1 MEAAVASALAKEV
14 VLKLVTLLSERHKLS
29 KGLKDD
35 LRFIHTEL
43 HMILC
48 DMDEHLGDPSHSSR
62 RPQVVSMEEMRDLAH
77 DIEDCIDRF
86 LPCAACEGEAAAA
99 SVLRRVKKA
108 VTGNRSRFAAE
119 IRKLRQRVK
128 DAHERRVNYGVNGV
142 ISAAGAG
149 AGAAAP
155 PAATDAAEA
164 DPVGIDKPRQE
175 LVELLLGSEP
185 GPPSVISIVGFGG
198 SGKTTLARAV
208 YCCPGVVQRFP
219 ARAWAAGSEHTE
231 AGGLLTAIL
240 RQLHHTAHVPQD
252 QDSINNFLGT
262 TECLIVIDDI
272 NKQHWDTVR
281 ATLHG
286 ETKSRII
293 VTTALHSVANACS
306 SGDGYVYKMSVL
318 DAELSRVLLRKK
330 VFFGGC
336 SPELER
342 GSTAIVDKCDG
353 LPLAL
358 VSVARFLLGKNELTG
373 RHCAQVCRDLGLH
386 MEKDADFTKLQQV
399 LVNNYRSLS
408 DYPLKTSLLYTS
420 VFPNGHPIRKNTL
433 IRRWLAEGYVQCRY
447 KRSDLEVA
455 DENFQKLIDRNIIR
469 PINGSNNTKVKTCK
483 THGIMHEFMLHKSMS
498 DNFIASLSDQNRS
511 KFCHLFIQ
519 NPASGSTLGLNHQ
532 HTSPASDNVS
542 DSSQKFRAR
551 SLTIFGNM
559 GEAAAEFCRCEL
571 LRVLDLEEC
580 DDLKDGH
587 LKDIHKL
594 WHVKY
599 LSLGGTISN
608 LPRNIQKLH
617 CLETLDLRKTKI
629 EILPVEVIGLPHL
642 AHLFGKFKLG
652 KDLKLGEL
660 EKFLPKKS
668 KLQTLAGFVA
678 DENPGFLQLM
688 SHMKELKKV
697 KIWCCGSTDA
707 NNESM
712 PHISE
717 AVQKFAQDGMDTAD
731 VRSLSLDFG
740 NSLGDFLGS
749 IQEYCFLSS
758 LKLRGRLTR
767 LPQFVTSLCGLT
779 ELCLSS
785 TNLVGNDLSNLCM
798 MPCLLYLRL
807 VEADLSGFIIKD
819 RGFPSL
825 LSLCLIVQIPVLP
838 AIGVGAL
845 PCVVSLQLLCKDLV
859 DLSGIKIEQHH
870 CLQEVALDSMVST
883 KTVEM
888 WETAVK
894 KHPKRPKV
902 LFLKRIDPSETKSTV
917 KYVAT
922 DGPIREKA
930 SSIEFNQVQLTQ
942 NMLQNECIISLD
954 QSSSMSKLNSAMKK
968 IIVSEPPPAAPEL
981 SSAGNSV
988 MPPSASIC

>member
-1 MEAAVASALAKEV
+1 MEAAVASALTKEV
-14 VLKLVTLLSERHKLS
+14 VLKLVTLLSEKHKLS
-29 KGLKDD
+29 KGLKGD

-43 HMILC
+43 DMILC

-86 LPCAACEGEAAAA
+86 LPCAACEGEAAT

-142 ISAAGAG
+142 RSAAG

-155 PAATDAAEA
+155 PAVTDAAEA
-164 DPVGIDKPRQE
+164 DPVGIDRPRQE

-185 GPPSVISIVGFGG
+185 GPPGVISIVGFGG

-219 ARAWAAGSEHTE
+219 ARAWAAGSEHTD

-240 RQLHHTAHVPQD
+240 RQLRRRTVDVQQD
-252 QDSINNFLGT
+252 QDSINNFLRS

-272 NKQHWDTVR
+272 NKQHWDAIR
-281 ATLHG
+281 AIFHS

-318 DAELSRVLLRKK
+318 DAQLSRVLLTKK

-353 LPLAL
+353 HPLAL

-373 RHCAQVCRDLGLH
+373 RHCAQVCRNLGLH
-386 MEKDADFTKLQQV
+386 MEEAADFTKLQQL

-420 VFPNGHPIRKNTL
+420 VFPNGRPIRKDTL

-455 DENFQKLIDRNIIR
+455 DENFRKLVDRNIIR
-469 PINGSNNTKVKTCK
+469 PIDGSNNTKVKTCK

-498 DNFIASLSDQNRS
+498 DNFITSLHDQNRS
-511 KFCHLFIQ
+511 KFRHLFIQ
-519 NPASGSTLGLNHQ
+519 NPEGGSTLGLNHQ
-532 HTSPASDNVS
+532 HTSPASDNIS
-542 DSSQKFRAR
+542 GSSEKFRAR
-551 SLTIFGNM
+551 SLTIFGNV
-559 GEAAAEFCRCEL
+559 GEAASEFCRCEL

-580 DDLKDGH
+580 DDLEDGH

-594 WHVKY
+594 WHLKY
-599 LSLGGTISN
+599 LSLGGAISN
-608 LPRNIQKLH
+608 LPRNIEKLH

-629 EILPVEVIGLPHL
+629 EILPAEIIGLPHL

-652 KDLKLGEL
+652 KDLKVGEL
-660 EKFLPKKS
+660 EKKSLPKKC

-688 SHMKELKKV
+688 SHMKKLKKV
-697 KIWCCGSTDA
+697 KIWCCESTDE

-731 VRSLSLDFG
+731 VRSLTLDFG
-740 NSLGDFLGS
+740 NSSGDFLGS
-749 IQEYCFLSS
+749 IQEYCYLSS
-758 LKLRGRLTR
+758 LKLRGRLTQ

-798 MPCLLYLRL
+798 MPCLLYLKL
-807 VEADLSGFIIKD
+807 VEADLTGFIIKD

-825 LSLCLIVQIPVLP
+825 LSLCLIMQMPVLP
-838 AIGVGAL
+838 TIGAGAL
-845 PCVVSLQLLCKDLV
+845 PRLVSLQLLCKDLV
-859 DLSGIKIEQHH
+859 GLSGIKIEQHH
-870 CLQEVALDSMVST
+870 CLQEVALDSMVSA
-883 KTVEM
+883 KTVDM
-888 WETAVK
+888 WETAAK
-894 KHPKRPKV
+894 KHPRRPKV
-902 LFLKRIDPSETKSTV
+902 LFLKRIGPSETKSTV
-917 KYVAT
+917 KYVAA
-922 DGPIREKA
+922 DGPIRDKA
-930 SSIEFNQVQLTQ
+930 SSVEFNQVQLTQ
-942 NMLQNECIISLD
+942 NMLQDECMISLD

-968 IIVSEPPPAAPEL
+968 IIVSEPPPDTPEL
-981 SSAGNSV
+981 SSSGNSV